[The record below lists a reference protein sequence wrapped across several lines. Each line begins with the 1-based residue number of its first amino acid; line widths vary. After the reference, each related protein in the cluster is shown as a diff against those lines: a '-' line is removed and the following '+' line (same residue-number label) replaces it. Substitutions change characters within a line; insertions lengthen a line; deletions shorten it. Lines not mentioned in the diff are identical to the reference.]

1 LSLLKGLDVKVNVN
15 LARAQGFRQRHLVAW
30 SVPTL
35 AIAVILM
42 LRMIVGAEVDWRQ
55 YRSVRA
61 SADKEAG
68 RQMDLLTREAAL
80 HRKLDEPDNRALLN
94 EVHFINELID
104 ERRLSFGEL
113 TDKVTALLPPQ
124 ARLAGLSMPD
134 ASGDPLV
141 HFAIEGSSEEPVE
154 TFLTNLENSPDFKD
168 LIITNQ
174 GFEEKE
180 SGGGGA
186 PVSITCSARYIGG
199 HGEWTLIPAKPPAPA
214 GAEIL
219 AAPAPKVEPGTR
231 TPTGLG
237 LPAAGKSPLPA
248 PRLQPGK
255 TPASAPVVAPGVLP
269 AVKNPVARPLTPA
282 PGAPVRGGTPAPAA
296 PQSGSA
302 QPQAN

>member
-1 LSLLKGLDVKVNVN
+1 MKVSVN

-42 LRMIVGAEVDWRQ
+42 LRMIVGAEMNWGQ

-68 RQMDLLTREAAL
+68 RQMDLLTREAGL
-80 HRKLDEPDNRALLN
+80 HRKLDEPDNLALLN
-94 EVHFINELID
+94 EVHFINQLID

-141 HFAIEGSSEEPVE
+141 HFAIEGASEEPVE

-180 SGGGGA
+180 SGGGA
-186 PVSITCSARYIGG
+186 PVSITCSARYVGG
-199 HGEWTLIPAKPPAPA
+199 HGEWTLIPAKAPAPA

-219 AAPAPKVEPGTR
+219 AAPAPKVESGAR

-237 LPAAGKSPLPA
+237 MPAAGKSALPA
-248 PRLQPGK
+248 AQLQRSR
-255 TPASAPVVAPGVLP
+255 TPATVPLVAPGVAP
-269 AVKNPVARPLTPA
+269 AVRNPVARPLTPA
-282 PGAPVRGGTPAPAA
+282 PGAPVHGGTPAPAA
-296 PQSGSA
+296 PQPA
-302 QPQAN
+302 QPQPN

>member
-1 LSLLKGLDVKVNVN
+1 VKVNLN

-42 LRMIVGAEVDWRQ
+42 LRMIVGAEANWRE
-55 YRSVRA
+55 YRTVRA

-68 RQMDLLTREAAL
+68 RQMDMLTREAAL

-113 TDKVTALLPPQ
+113 TDKVTALLPAQ

-141 HFAIEGSSEEPVE
+141 HFAIEGASEEPVE

-168 LIITNQ
+168 LVITNQ

-180 SGGGGA
+180 SGGA
-186 PVSITCSARYIGG
+186 PVSITCSARYVGG
-199 HGEWTLIPAKPPAPA
+199 HGALALASGNAAAPA
-214 GAEIL
+214 GAEVL
-219 AAPAPKVEPGTR
+219 AAPAPKVEPAAK

-237 LPAAGKSPLPA
+237 MHASVKSAAPAAP
-248 PRLQPGK
+248 LQPGK
-255 TPASAPVVAPGVLP
+255 TPASTPVIPPGTAP
-269 AVKNPVARPLTPA
+269 AVRNPVAAPLTPA
-282 PGAPVRGGTPAPAA
+282 PQAPVRGGAPANPPAPR
-296 PQSGSA
+296 PGSA
-302 QPQAN
+302 QPQPN

>member
-1 LSLLKGLDVKVNVN
+1 VKVNVN

-30 SVPTL
+30 SVPAL

-42 LRMIVGAEVDWRQ
+42 LRMIVGAELDWRQ

-104 ERRLSFGEL
+104 QRRLSFGEL

-141 HFAIEGSSEEPVE
+141 HFAIEGASEEPVE

-180 SGGGGA
+180 SGAGA
-186 PVSITCSARYIGG
+186 PVSITCNARYVGG
-199 HGEWTLIPAKPPAPA
+199 RGELALTPAKAAAPA

-219 AAPAPKVEPGTR
+219 AAPAPKVEPAAETAA
-231 TPTGLG
+231 GLG
-237 LPAAGKSPLPA
+237 MHTSVKAAAPAAPLQ
-248 PRLQPGK
+248 RGK
-255 TPASAPVVAPGVLP
+255 TPASAPIVPPGTAP

-282 PGAPVRGGTPAPAA
+282 PGAPVRPGTPAA
-296 PQSGSA
+296 PQSPSP
-302 QPQAN
+302 QPN

>member
-1 LSLLKGLDVKVNVN
+1 MKVNLN

-30 SVPTL
+30 SVPVL

-42 LRMIVGAEVDWRQ
+42 LRMIVGAEANLGE
-55 YRSVRA
+55 YRGVRA

-68 RQMDLLTREAAL
+68 RQMDLLTREAGL

-134 ASGDPLV
+134 ATGDPLV

-180 SGGGGA
+180 SGGA
-186 PVSITCSARYIGG
+186 PVSITCSARYVGG
-199 HGEWTLIPAKPPAPA
+199 HGELALAPAQAPAPA
-214 GAEIL
+214 GAEVL
-219 AAPAPKVEPGTR
+219 AAPAPKVEPAAK

-237 LPAAGKSPLPA
+237 MHSSARSATPAAS
-248 PRLQPGK
+248 LQPGRA
-255 TPASAPVVAPGVLP
+255 PAAEPIVPTGTAP
-269 AVKNPVARPLTPA
+269 AVRNPVARPLTPA
-282 PGAPVRGGTPAPAA
+282 PGDPVRPGPPAPAA
-296 PQSGSA
+296 PQ
-302 QPQAN
+302 PE

>member
-1 LSLLKGLDVKVNVN
+1 MKVNVN

-30 SVPTL
+30 SLPTL

-42 LRMIVGAEVDWRQ
+42 LRMMVGAEANWRE

-68 RQMDLLTREAAL
+68 RQMDMLTREAAL

-180 SGGGGA
+180 SGGA
-186 PVSITCSARYIGG
+186 PVSITCSARYVGG
-199 HGEWTLIPAKPPAPA
+199 HGEWTLAPAKAAAPA
-214 GAEIL
+214 GAEVL
-219 AAPAPKVEPGTR
+219 AAPAPRVESAAK
-231 TPTGLG
+231 TPPGLG
-237 LPAAGKSPLPA
+237 MPAGKSAAPLQSGRAPA
-248 PRLQPGK
+248 E
-255 TPASAPVVAPGVLP
+255 SPVVPPGTAP
-269 AVKNPVARPLTPA
+269 AVRNPVARPLGPA
-282 PGAPVRGGTPAPAA
+282 PGAPVPGATPAPAA
-296 PQSGSA
+296 PQSGST